1 MKNPK
6 KQENLKPF
14 KIGEDSRRN
23 LKGRPKKRYTVHI
36 EDLQAMGYAAPTK
49 EEYFDLIGLLMAMEE
64 NDLKEFGQDE
74 TRPYWIRLIVQD
86 LENKNSRLKIMQ
98 DFRDWMFGR
107 ASQKTE
113 IVAMVAEQKP
123 KLDVSK
129 LSTELLLLL
138 NEAYE
143 EQGLEESNGDP

>member
-64 NDLKEFGQDE
+64 NDLKEFGKDQS
-74 TRPYWIRLIVQD
+74 RPYWIRLIVQD
-86 LENKNSRLKIMQ
+86 IENKTARLKIIS
-98 DFRDWMFGR
+98 DHRDWIFGR
-107 ASQKTE
+107 AGQKTE
-113 IVAMVAEQKP
+113 IVSTVAEQKLG
-123 KLDVSK
+123 LDVSK

-143 EQGLEESNGDP
+143 KQRLEESN